1 MSKKNIHTVYN
12 KDREMWETKKEGQV
26 KPLAS
31 SRTKATA
38 EEKSIRE
45 AKRLRSNTLFT
56 IRTERLATRIVTEK
70 ILIHQKIQ
78 SIKIL

>member
-12 KDREMWETKKEGQV
+12 GGRKMWETKKEGQT

-31 SRTKATA
+31 SHTKATA

-45 AKRLRSNTLFT
+45 AKRLKVEHVIHNKDG
-56 IRTERLATRIVTEK
+56 K
-70 ILIHQKIQ
+70 ISDKD
-78 SIKIL
+78 SYGNDPASFKDTVN